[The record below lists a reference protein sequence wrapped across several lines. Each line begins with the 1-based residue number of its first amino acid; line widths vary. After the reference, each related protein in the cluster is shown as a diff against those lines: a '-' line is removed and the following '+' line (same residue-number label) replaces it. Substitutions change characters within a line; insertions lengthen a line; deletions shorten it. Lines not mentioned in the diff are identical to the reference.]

1 LPQERVCLAVVTA
14 PHGVKGLVRVKTFT
28 ADPYG
33 IAHYQPLE
41 NEHGERVALAVVGAA
56 KGVLLAR
63 IEGVG
68 DRDEAERVKGMR
80 IYLPRAALPAP
91 AAEEYYH
98 ADLLGLAVELRDGT
112 ALGRV
117 RAIHDFG
124 AGDTIEIERAE
135 GSPLV
140 IPFTA
145 AAVPVIDIAAGR
157 IVVEPPEGL
166 LAPARPGADEAG

>member
-1 LPQERVCLAVVTA
+1 LPQERVCLAIVTA
-14 PHGVKGLVRVKTFT
+14 PHGVKGLVRVKSFT
-28 ADPYG
+28 ADPDG
-33 IAHYQPLE
+33 IARYRPLE
-41 NEHGERVALAVVGAA
+41 NERGERVDLAVVGAA

-63 IEGVG
+63 IEGVS

-91 AAEEYYH
+91 EADEYYH
-98 ADLLGLAVELRDGT
+98 ADLLGLAAELKDGT

-135 GSPLV
+135 GGPLV
-140 IPFTA
+140 IPFTS

-157 IVVEPPEGL
+157 IVIEPPEGL
-166 LAPARPGADEAG
+166 LAPARADEEE